1 MKKFIYILFL
11 AVFFT
16 FQGVFTL
23 ADECNCQNRSLF
35 SYKEYKNLT
44 PENIKSLKLIR
55 YTEAGVSKTNVD
67 DIAQIN
73 QLYNYLSKIKITD
86 ESKMSC
92 TDNTTIYS
100 FTLKDNSKASIEIE
114 CEWIVIKGKNYNF
127 TTDKK

>member
-73 QLYNYLSKIKITD
+73 QLYNYLSKINITD